1 MKKKTYT
8 KPNIRIEKFSFVQTT
23 GVSCGDNLLFGE
35 PNMGSKF
42 TCGWD
47 VGGAVFFL
55 SAEQQCAILVPEDQ
69 ADSYVCYNNPE
80 DGMNIFSS

>member
-1 MKKKTYT
+1 M
-8 KPNIRIEKFSFVQTT
+8 IRIEKFAFVQTT
-23 GVSCGDNLLFGE
+23 SISCGDNLLYGE
-35 PNMGSKF
+35 PNMGSKT

-55 SAEQQCAILVPEDQ
+55 SPEQQCAILLPEDQ
-69 ADSYVCYNNPE
+69 ADIYVCYNNPA